1 MGHSTIQF
9 KQKGSFK
16 KTESFLQRAL
26 EVIDMSWL
34 DEYGKRGVKE
44 LRDATPV
51 DTGKTA
57 NSWSYAIEHTD
68 YGVKL
73 IWTNDSVTKDGDPIA
88 ILLQY
93 GHGTN
98 GGGLV
103 IGRDYI
109 NPVIRPIFD
118 EMADESW
125 EMMVKRRSRTRK
137 R

>member
-1 MGHSTIQF
+1 MITF
-9 KQKGSFK
+9 KQRGSFK
-16 KTESFLQRAL
+16 KTNSFLQRAL
-26 EVIDMSWL
+26 EVADMSWL
-34 DEYGKRGVKE
+34 DKYGKRGVE
-44 LRDATPV
+44 ALRMTTPK

-57 NSWSYAIEHTD
+57 DSWDYLIEHTD
-68 YGVKL
+68 DGAKL
-73 IWTNDSVTKDGDPIA
+73 VWTNSNTTEDGQSIA

-109 NPVIRPIFD
+109 NPAIQPIFD
-118 EMADESW
+118 EMALESW
-125 EMMVKRRSRTRK
+125 EMMVEKRQRK

>member
-1 MGHSTIQF
+1 MSVITF
-9 KQKGSFK
+9 KQRGSFK
-16 KTESFLQRAL
+16 QTTSFLQRAL
-26 EVIDMSWL
+26 EVVDASWL
-34 DEYGKRGVKE
+34 DEYGKKGVYE
-44 LRDATPV
+44 LSKATPR

-57 NSWSYAIEHTD
+57 DSWNYAIEHTSD
-68 YGVKL
+68 GAKL
-73 IWTNDSVTKDGDPIA
+73 VWTNDNLTKDGQQIA

-109 NPVIRPIFD
+109 NPAIRPIFD
-118 EMADESW
+118 EMALESW
-125 EMMVKRRSRTRK
+125 EMMVQKRQRK

>member
-1 MGHSTIQF
+1 MSVITF
-9 KQKGSFK
+9 KQRGSFK
-16 KTESFLQRAL
+16 QTTSFLQRAL
-26 EVIDMSWL
+26 EVVDASWL
-34 DEYGKRGVKE
+34 DEYGKKGVDE
-44 LRDATPV
+44 LSKATPR

-57 NSWSYAIEHTD
+57 DSWNYTIEHTAD
-68 YGVKL
+68 GAKL
-73 IWTNDSVTKDGDPIA
+73 VWTNDNLAKDGQQIA

-109 NPVIRPIFD
+109 NPAIRPIFD
-118 EMADESW
+118 EMALESW
-125 EMMVKRRSRTRK
+125 EMMVQKRQRK

>member
-1 MGHSTIQF
+1 MSYAIRF
-9 KQKGSFK
+9 KQKGSF
-16 KTESFLQRAL
+16 
-26 EVIDMSWL
+26 MSWL

-44 LRDATPV
+44 LRDATPK

-57 NSWSYAIEHTD
+57 DSWDYAIEHTEE
-68 YGVKL
+68 GVKL
-73 IWTNDSVTKDGDPIA
+73 IWTNDSNTKDGQSIA

-125 EMMVKRRSRTRK
+125 EMMLQKRNRK

>member
-1 MGHSTIQF
+1 MSGSMITF

-16 KTESFLQRAL
+16 KTNSFLQRAL
-26 EVIDMSWL
+26 EVIDLSWL

-44 LRDATPV
+44 LRDATPK

-57 NSWSYAIEHTD
+57 DSWDYAIEHTD
-68 YGVKL
+68 DGVKL
-73 IWTNDSVTKDGDPIA
+73 IWTNDNVTKDGQPIA

-118 EMADESW
+118 EMAQESW
-125 EMMVKRRSRTRK
+125 EMMLQKRNRK

>member
-1 MGHSTIQF
+1 MSVITF
-9 KQKGSFK
+9 KQRGSFK
-16 KTESFLQRAL
+16 QTTSFLQRAL
-26 EVIDMSWL
+26 EVVDASWL
-34 DEYGKRGVKE
+34 DEYGKKGVDE
-44 LRDATPV
+44 LSKATPR

-57 NSWSYAIEHTD
+57 DSWNYAIEHTSD
-68 YGVKL
+68 GAKL
-73 IWTNDSVTKDGDPIA
+73 VWTNDNLTKDGQQIA

-109 NPVIRPIFD
+109 NPAIRPIFD
-118 EMADESW
+118 EMALESW
-125 EMMVKRRSRTRK
+125 EMMVQKRQRK

>member
-1 MGHSTIQF
+1 MSVITF
-9 KQKGSFK
+9 KQRGSFK
-16 KTESFLQRAL
+16 QTTSFLQRAL
-26 EVIDMSWL
+26 EVVDASWL
-34 DEYGKRGVKE
+34 DEYGKRGVDE
-44 LRDATPV
+44 LSKATPR

-57 NSWSYAIEHTD
+57 DSWNYAIEHTAD
-68 YGVKL
+68 GAKL
-73 IWTNDSVTKDGDPIA
+73 VWTNDNLTKDGQQIA

-109 NPVIRPIFD
+109 NPAIRPIFD
-118 EMADESW
+118 EMALESW
-125 EMMVKRRSRTRK
+125 EMMVQKRQRK

>member
-1 MGHSTIQF
+1 MITF
-9 KQKGSFK
+9 KQRGSFK
-16 KTESFLQRAL
+16 QTNSFLQRCL
-26 EVIDMSWL
+26 EVADMSWL
-34 DEYGKRGVKE
+34 DKYGKMGVE
-44 LRDATPV
+44 ALRNATPV

-57 NSWSYAIEHTD
+57 NSWDYVIEHNSD
-68 YGVKL
+68 GAKL
-73 IWTNDSVTKDGDPIA
+73 IWTNDSTTKDGDSIA

-109 NPVIRPIFD
+109 NPAIQPLFD
-118 EMADESW
+118 EMALESW
-125 EMMVKRRSRTRK
+125 EMMVEKRQRSRK

>member
-1 MGHSTIQF
+1 MITF
-9 KQKGSFK
+9 KQRGSFK
-16 KTESFLQRAL
+16 KTNSFLQRAL
-26 EVIDMSWL
+26 EVVDMSWL
-34 DEYGKRGVKE
+34 DKYGQKGVE
-44 LRDATPV
+44 ALRNVTPR

-57 NSWSYAIEHTD
+57 ESWDYAIEHTSD
-68 YGVKL
+68 GAKL
-73 IWTNDSVTKDGDPIA
+73 IWTNDSLTKDGQPIA

-109 NPVIRPIFD
+109 NPAIQPLFD
-118 EMADESW
+118 EMALESW
-125 EMMVKRRSRTRK
+125 EMMVEKRQRK

>member
-1 MGHSTIQF
+1 MITF

-16 KTESFLQRAL
+16 QTTSFLQRCL
-26 EVIDMSWL
+26 EVVDMSWL
-34 DEYGKRGVKE
+34 DEYGKKGVFE
-44 LRDATPV
+44 LSKATPV

-57 NSWSYAIEHTD
+57 SSWSYEIEHTSD
-68 YGVKL
+68 GAKL
-73 IWTNDSVTKDGDPIA
+73 IWSNDSVTKNGDNIA

-109 NPVIRPIFD
+109 NPAIRPIFD
-118 EMADESW
+118 EMAEQSW
-125 EMMVKRRSRTRK
+125 EMMVQKRNRK

>member
-1 MGHSTIQF
+1 VITF
-9 KQKGSFK
+9 KQRGSFK
-16 KTESFLQRAL
+16 QTNSFLQRCL
-26 EVIDMSWL
+26 EVADMSWL
-34 DEYGKRGVKE
+34 DKYGKMGVE
-44 LRDATPV
+44 ALRNATPV

-57 NSWSYAIEHTD
+57 NSWDYVIEHNSD
-68 YGVKL
+68 GAKL
-73 IWTNDSVTKDGDPIA
+73 IWTNNSTTKDGDSIA

-109 NPVIRPIFD
+109 NPAIQPLFD
-118 EMADESW
+118 EMALESW
-125 EMMVKRRSRTRK
+125 EMMVEKRQRSRK

>member
-1 MGHSTIQF
+1 MSRSMITF

-16 KTESFLQRAL
+16 KTNSFLQRAL
-26 EVIDMSWL
+26 EVIDLSWL

-44 LRDATPV
+44 LRDATPK

-57 NSWSYAIEHTD
+57 DSWDYAIEHTD
-68 YGVKL
+68 DGVKL
-73 IWTNDSVTKDGDPIA
+73 IWTNDNVTKDGQPIA

-118 EMADESW
+118 EMAQESW
-125 EMMVKRRSRTRK
+125 EMMLQKRNRK

>member
-1 MGHSTIQF
+1 MITF
-9 KQKGSFK
+9 KQSGSFK
-16 KTESFLQRAL
+16 QTKSFLQRSL
-26 EVIDMSWL
+26 EIFDASWL
-34 DEYGKRGVKE
+34 DKYGKKGVEE
-44 LRDATPV
+44 LRKATPV

-57 NSWSYAIEHTD
+57 NSWDYRIEHSKD
-68 YGVKL
+68 GAKI
-73 IWTNDSVTKDGDPIA
+73 IWTNSNVTKDGDCIA

-109 NPVIRPIFD
+109 NPAIKPLFD
-118 EMADESW
+118 EIAQESW
-125 EMMVKRRSRTRK
+125 EMMIEKRNRK

>member
-1 MGHSTIQF
+1 MITFRQR
-9 KQKGSFK
+9 GSFK
-16 KTESFLQRAL
+16 QTNSFLQRCL
-26 EVIDMSWL
+26 EVADMSWL
-34 DEYGKRGVKE
+34 DKYGRMGVE
-44 LRDATPV
+44 ALRNATPV

-57 NSWSYAIEHTD
+57 NSWDYVIQHTD
-68 YGVKL
+68 DGAKL
-73 IWTNDSVTKDGDPIA
+73 IWTNDSTTKNGDSIA

-109 NPVIRPIFD
+109 NPAIQPLFD
-118 EMADESW
+118 EMALESW
-125 EMMVKRRSRTRK
+125 EMMVERRQRARK

>member
-1 MGHSTIQF
+1 MSETIVF

-16 KTESFLQRAL
+16 QTKSFLQRAL
-26 EVIDMSWL
+26 EIADMSWL
-34 DEYGKRGVKE
+34 DSYGKKGVFE
-44 LRDATPV
+44 LSKATPV

-57 NSWSYAIEHTD
+57 SSWNYAIEHTND
-68 YGVKL
+68 GAKL
-73 IWTNDSVTKDGDPIA
+73 IWTNDNVTKDGDCIA

-109 NPVIRPIFD
+109 NPAIQPIFD
-118 EMADESW
+118 EMAEQSW
-125 EMMVKRRSRTRK
+125 EMMVQKRNRK

>member
-1 MGHSTIQF
+1 MNQPITF

-16 KTESFLQRAL
+16 QTSSFLQRCL
-26 EVIDMSWL
+26 EVADMSWL
-34 DEYGKRGVKE
+34 DTYGKKGVEE
-44 LRDATPV
+44 LRKNTPV

-57 NSWSYAIEHTD
+57 DSWDYVIEHTD
-68 YGVKL
+68 EGARLV
-73 IWTNDSVTKDGDPIA
+73 WTNSNVTKNGDCIA

-109 NPVIRPIFD
+109 NPAIRPIFD
-118 EMADESW
+118 EMALESW
-125 EMMVKRRSRTRK
+125 EMMIQKRNRK

>member
-1 MGHSTIQF
+1 MITF

-16 KTESFLQRAL
+16 QTTSFLQRAL
-26 EVIDMSWL
+26 EVVDKSWL
-34 DEYGKRGVKE
+34 DKCGKRGVEE
-44 LRDATPV
+44 LRRFTPV

-57 NSWSYAIEHTD
+57 ASWDYRIEHNE
-68 YGVKL
+68 YGAKI
-73 IWTNDSVTKDGDPIA
+73 IWTNSNVTKNGDCIA

-103 IGRDYI
+103 IGQDYI
-109 NPVIRPIFD
+109 NPAIKPLFD
-118 EMADESW
+118 EMAQESW
-125 EMMVKRRSRTRK
+125 EMMIQKRNRK

>member
-1 MGHSTIQF
+1 MITFRQR
-9 KQKGSFK
+9 GSFK
-16 KTESFLQRAL
+16 QTNSFLQRCL
-26 EVIDMSWL
+26 EVADMSWL
-34 DEYGKRGVKE
+34 DKYGKMGVE
-44 LRDATPV
+44 ALRNATPV

-57 NSWSYAIEHTD
+57 NSWDYVIEHSSD
-68 YGVKL
+68 GAKL
-73 IWTNDSVTKDGDPIA
+73 IWTNDSTIKDGDSIA

-109 NPVIRPIFD
+109 NPAIQPLFD
-118 EMADESW
+118 EMALESW
-125 EMMVKRRSRTRK
+125 EMMVEKRKRSRK

>member
-1 MGHSTIQF
+1 MITF
-9 KQKGSFK
+9 KQRGSFK
-16 KTESFLQRAL
+16 KTNSFLQRAL
-26 EVIDMSWL
+26 EVADMSWL
-34 DEYGKRGVKE
+34 DKYGKKGVE
-44 LRDATPV
+44 ALRMTTPK

-57 NSWSYAIEHTD
+57 DSWDYLIEHTD
-68 YGVKL
+68 DGAKL
-73 IWTNDSVTKDGDPIA
+73 VWTNSNTTKDGQSIA

-109 NPVIRPIFD
+109 NPAIQPIFD
-118 EMADESW
+118 EMALESW
-125 EMMVKRRSRTRK
+125 EMMIEKRQRK

>member
-1 MGHSTIQF
+1 MITF
-9 KQKGSFK
+9 KQSGSFK
-16 KTESFLQRAL
+16 QTKSFLQRSL
-26 EVIDMSWL
+26 EIFDASWL
-34 DEYGKRGVKE
+34 DKYAKRGVEE
-44 LRDATPV
+44 LRKATPV

-57 NSWSYAIEHTD
+57 NSWDYRIEHSKD
-68 YGVKL
+68 GAKIV
-73 IWTNDSVTKDGDPIA
+73 WTNSNVTKNGDCIA

-109 NPVIRPIFD
+109 NPAIQPLFD
-118 EMADESW
+118 EIAQESW
-125 EMMVKRRSRTRK
+125 EMMIQKRNRK

>member
-1 MGHSTIQF
+1 MITF
-9 KQKGSFK
+9 KQRGSFK
-16 KTESFLQRAL
+16 QTNSFLQRAL
-26 EVIDMSWL
+26 EVADMSWL
-34 DEYGKRGVKE
+34 DKYGKKGVE
-44 LRDATPV
+44 ALRMTTPK

-57 NSWSYAIEHTD
+57 DSWDYLIEHTD
-68 YGVKL
+68 DGAKL
-73 IWTNDSVTKDGDPIA
+73 VWTNDNLTKDGQSIA

-109 NPVIRPIFD
+109 NPAIQPIFD
-118 EMADESW
+118 EMAMESW
-125 EMMVKRRSRTRK
+125 EMMIEKRQRK

>member
-1 MGHSTIQF
+1 MITF
-9 KQKGSFK
+9 KQRGSFK
-16 KTESFLQRAL
+16 KTNSFLQRAL
-26 EVIDMSWL
+26 EVADMSWL
-34 DEYGKRGVKE
+34 DRYGKKGVE
-44 LRDATPV
+44 ALRMTTPK

-57 NSWSYAIEHTD
+57 DSWDYLIEHTD
-68 YGVKL
+68 DGAKL
-73 IWTNDSVTKDGDPIA
+73 VWTNDNLTKDGQSIA

-109 NPVIRPIFD
+109 NPAIQPIFD
-118 EMADESW
+118 EMALESW
-125 EMMVKRRSRTRK
+125 EMMIEKRQRK

>member
-1 MGHSTIQF
+1 MGNTITF
-9 KQKGSFK
+9 KQRGSFK
-16 KTESFLQRAL
+16 QTESFLQRCL
-26 EVIDMSWL
+26 EVADISWL
-34 DEYGKRGVKE
+34 DRYGKKGVFE
-44 LRDATPV
+44 LSRMTPV

-57 NSWSYAIEHTD
+57 DSWDYAIEHTKD
-68 YGVKL
+68 GAKL
-73 IWTNDSVTKDGDPIA
+73 VWTNSNITKDGQCIA

-109 NPVIRPIFD
+109 NPAIRPIFD
-118 EMADESW
+118 EMALESW
-125 EMMVKRRSRTRK
+125 EMMIEKRQRK

>member
-1 MGHSTIQF
+1 MITF
-9 KQKGSFK
+9 KQRGSFK
-16 KTESFLQRAL
+16 QTNSFLQRAL
-26 EVIDMSWL
+26 EVADMSWL
-34 DEYGKRGVKE
+34 DKYGKKGVE
-44 LRDATPV
+44 ALRMTTPK

-57 NSWSYAIEHTD
+57 DSWDYLIEHTD
-68 YGVKL
+68 DGAKL
-73 IWTNDSVTKDGDPIA
+73 VWTNDNLTKDGQSIA

-109 NPVIRPIFD
+109 NPAIQPIFD
-118 EMADESW
+118 EMALESW
-125 EMMVKRRSRTRK
+125 EMMIEKRQRK